1 MDDLPDFDTLK
12 QLAHDDPEALE
23 ALRLRMSEAIIANAS
38 DAMKPRLQA
47 QLSHINHVIARGRTP
62 NHTNMLLMSE
72 LQQQLKRFALAVTT
86 PEASRLSR
94 RPSIHLCDQPKTSAL
109 RTSHQIKAHYLMKTS
124 ADTGSLTD

>member
-12 QLAHDDPEALE
+12 QLANDDPEALE

-47 QLSHINHVIARGRTP
+47 QLSHINHVIARGRNP

-86 PEASRLSR
+86 PEALTAEQATVHPFV
-94 RPSIHLCDQPKTSAL
+94 RPTKDVDSSNQSPDK
-109 RTSHQIKAHYLMKTS
+109 
-124 ADTGSLTD
+124 GSLLDED

>member
-12 QLAHDDPEALE
+12 QLANDDPEALE

-47 QLSHINHVIARGRTP
+47 QLSHINHVIARGRNP

-86 PEASRLSR
+86 PEALTAEQATVHPFV
-94 RPSIHLCDQPKTSAL
+94 RPTKDVSSSNKSSDK
-109 RTSHQIKAHYLMKTS
+109 
-124 ADTGSLTD
+124 GSLLDED